1 MGIDTLL
8 HWTVFL
14 AFTLLLCV
22 RAGPRF
28 PYGGAVLV
36 TVAMVL
42 RGVFAIVLSEAF
54 PLDDE
59 LGYRDFGLALLE
71 SYRGG
76 LTAPDLSKNIW
87 AHVTALFLWV
97 FGEESLALRFFNS
110 FLGVSSCVLLYR
122 TSLALGYGAEHSA
135 RLFRFLLFLPP
146 VMYVSVLALKEQAI
160 CFCLCL
166 LVYGFVCQHRF
177 RLLLMLLAYGG
188 TALIRADLAVMLI
201 PVGVGHLLY
210 SVTAARFERRGS
222 ARLVTIFCVIGLGVL
237 SVFAIMKSS
246 LFESTKIG
254 QILSGEDVR
263 GEEVLSQSRATYASY
278 IDLSN
283 PWSVQNLLIPPVN
296 FLYSPTP
303 LRLFSVPNASVY
315 VEVFALTLVIY
326 WFTPYFL
333 LGLRYCAGHHR
344 HFFVCSV
351 YLTVYLA
358 ASYSIFSAGPEPFRY
373 RWPGLILFFFI
384 AFLGRLAPWVHRR
397 AFLVLW
403 WSSVVVFSVVYLRS
417 AVT

>member
-1 MGIDTLL
+1 MA
-8 HWTVFL
+8 L
-14 AFTLLLCV
+14 AM
-22 RAGPRF
+22 A
-28 PYGGAVLV
+28 
-36 TVAMVL
+36 L
-42 RGVFAIVLSEAF
+42 RGVLAVVLSQSF

-59 LGYRDFGLALLE
+59 LGYRDFGLTLLE

-76 LTAPDLSKNIW
+76 LTAPDLSRNSW
-87 AHVTALFLWV
+87 AHVTAVFLWI
-97 FGEESLALRFFNS
+97 FGDESLALRFFNS
-110 FLGVSSCVLLYR
+110 LLGVSSCVLLYQS
-122 TSLALGYGAEHSA
+122 SLALGYGAEVSA

-146 VMYVSVLALKEQAI
+146 VMYVSVLALKEQGI

-166 LVYGFVCQHRF
+166 LVYGFVCQSRA
-177 RLLLMLLAYGG
+177 RWVLMLMAYGG
-188 TALIRADLAVMLI
+188 IALVRADLAVMLL
-201 PVGVGHLLY
+201 PVGAGHLLY
-210 SVTAARFERRGS
+210 AVAAGRFERRAS
-222 ARLVTIFCVIGLGVL
+222 ARLLTIVSVIGVGVL
-237 SVFAIMKSS
+237 SVFAIMESS

-283 PWSVQNLLIPPVN
+283 PWSVQNLIIPPVN

-303 LRLFSVPNASVY
+303 LRLFFVPNATVY

-333 LGLRYCAGHHR
+333 LGLRYCAAHHR
-344 HFFVCSV
+344 HFFICSV
-351 YLTVYLA
+351 YVTVYLA

-384 AFLGRLAPWVHRR
+384 AYLGRLAPWAHRR
-397 AFLVLW
+397 VFLLLW
-403 WSSVVVFSVVYLRS
+403 WSSVLVFSVVYLRS
-417 AVT
+417 AVA